1 MKKHPLIFRVKKYP
15 QSGFTLIELLVVMV
29 IIGLLAALVVPKF
42 FGHVDKAMQQDL
54 MPQNRPETE
63 KLWEL
68 MATYQPLD
76 AEGLLRAVADHLE
89 FSQSK
94 IRYTA
99 THFDLY
105 QSLALSIRDRMVE
118 FWNDT
123 QQTYRER
130 GAKQVYYLSLEY
142 LVGRSLRNNLVN
154 LGIYE
159 VCQDAM
165 AQIGYDL
172 EELEELEHDAGL
184 GNGGLGRLAA
194 CFLDSMATLQLP
206 AQGYGIRYEYGI
218 FEQRF
223 RNGEQLET
231 PDNWLE
237 QGYPWEIPRHELTC
251 PVQFYGTVEPHPES
265 PNGFRKR
272 WIDTEPAL
280 AVAYDVPIAGYQNR
294 TVNNLRLWQARA
306 SRDFDFHAFNRGDYL
321 AAVAEQQ
328 QAGYPDLAGQRLLDL
343 HDHVAIKELS
353 LTFSAIYVPLL

>member
-1 MKKHPLIFRVKKYP
+1 MRAARSIF
-15 QSGFTLIELLVVMV
+15 GDA
-29 IIGLLAALVVPKF
+29 G
-42 FGHVDKAMQQDL
+42 
-54 MPQNRPETE
+54 
-63 KLWEL
+63 KLKDGVFE
-68 MATYQPLD
+68 
-76 AEGLLRAVADHLE
+76 EAVASMSALN
-89 FSQSK
+89 QS
-94 IRYTA
+94 A
-99 THFDLY
+99 
-105 QSLALSIRDRMVE
+105 S
-118 FWNDT
+118 
-123 QQTYRER
+123 
-130 GAKQVYYLSLEY
+130 
-142 LVGRSLRNNLVN
+142 
-154 LGIYE
+154 
-159 VCQDAM
+159 DAM
-165 AQIGYDL
+165 VQIGYDL
-172 EELEELEHDAGL
+172 DELEELEHDAGL

-306 SRDFDFHAFNRGDYL
+306 SRNFDFHAFNRGGLPCSGRGTTAGGDDL
-321 AAVAEQQ
+321 QSPLPQRSGLFRKGTAAQAAVFLCLRVASGF
-328 QAGYPDLAGQRLLDL
+328 AGVFL
-343 HDHVAIKELS
+343 
-353 LTFSAIYVPLL
+353 